1 MSITIQDVRREVL
14 TGISRIRIIDSDT
27 IVVADGD
34 HVMQPSVI
42 GGTVPK
48 ESHIDML
55 ALATE
60 HAFS

>member
-1 MSITIQDVRREVL
+1 MAITIQDIRREVITAL
-14 TGISRIRIIDSDT
+14 SRIQIIDSDT

-34 HVMQPSVI
+34 NPMQPSVI